1 MSWLQADEAEG
12 AGGQECVEAEGR
24 ERALLGLR
32 SRSGEGHVPPLKV
45 LSPGPHA
52 QDLWFRERCL
62 LKAVSSVKPSLT
74 TPTDTSCTS
83 FFVKTSCLILWCVV
97 LVLVSPLDQ

>member
-24 ERALLGLR
+24 VRALLGLR

-52 QDLWFRERCL
+52 RDLWFRERCP

-83 FFVKTSCLILWCVV
+83 FFVRTSCFYFVV
-97 LVLVSPLDQ
+97 CGPRAVSPLDQ